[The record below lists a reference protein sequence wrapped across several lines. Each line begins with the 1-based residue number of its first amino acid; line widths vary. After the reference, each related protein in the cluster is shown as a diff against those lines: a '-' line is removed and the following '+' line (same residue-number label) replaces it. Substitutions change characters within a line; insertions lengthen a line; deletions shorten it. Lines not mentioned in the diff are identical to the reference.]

1 MPDAALDRARYRR
14 IMRFAARQFVT
25 MWWFEFLLPHIGL
38 RKVADA
44 SRDRRLHSLARKF
57 RLLAVDLGGLHIKL
71 GQFLSSR
78 LDVLPPEITHEL
90 EGLQDEVPAAP
101 FDQIRALAEAE
112 LGLPLER
119 VYAWVDEEPVAA
131 ASLGQAYRAR
141 LARDDAARAGYADVI
156 IKVQRPGI
164 ADVVAVDLAALRRVG
179 RWLAR
184 LRVVSSRV
192 DMPGLVEEFARSSL
206 EEIDYLHEA
215 GNCERFRD
223 MFADDDRVRVP
234 EVVWERTSRQ
244 VLTLENVA
252 AIKITDLD
260 ALRAAGIHPGKV
272 AKEFAAI
279 MMDQLFEHSFFHA
292 DPHPGNLFVTPTP
305 GEGQG
310 WKLTFVD
317 FGMMGTIPPSLRAG
331 LRSLVLAVVS
341 RDGHGMVEAMRE
353 AGVLLPGADDAE
365 LERAVSKAFSR
376 FGGMSLAELQKVDVR
391 DMRDFALEFGD
402 VMVEMPFQMPED
414 YLLIIRAGSLTSG
427 VCTALDPNFNVWDS
441 VDPYAQRLLRGES
454 VEWVRHFSHEAYDS
468 VGAIWRMPRRIDAA
482 LGKVEDGSLA
492 VTVPQMEKLMSRA
505 EHTARRLVSGM
516 MFAAMLIAG
525 AMVRG
530 NWETLS
536 NLLMLGSLLPLSHS
550 MFGRRN

>member
-14 IMRFAARQFVT
+14 IMRFAARQFAT
-25 MWWFEFLLPHIGL
+25 MWWYEFLLPHIGL

-78 LDVLPPEITHEL
+78 LDVLPPEITKEL

-141 LARDDAARAGYADVI
+141 LARDDAARAGYTDVI

-164 ADVVAVDLAALRRVG
+164 AAVVAVDLAALRRVG

-260 ALRAAGIHPGKV
+260 GLRAAGIHPGKV
-272 AKEFAAI
+272 AHVFSSV
-279 MMDQLFEHSFFHA
+279 MLDQLFEHSFFHA
-292 DPHPGNLFVTPTP
+292 DPHPGNLFITPTP

-376 FGGMSLAELQKVDVR
+376 FGGMSLAELRAVDVR

-454 VEWVRHFSHEAYDS
+454 IEWVRHFGNEAYDS

-505 EHTARRLVSGM
+505 EHTARRLVSGI
-516 MFAAMLIAG
+516 MFAAMLVAG

-536 NLLMLGSLLPLSHS
+536 NLLMLGSLLPLGHS